1 MKKAR
6 NEFSSLFLYDY
17 AAFSVLY
24 TSIGIESSKI
34 RMDMRL
40 LILSFFAA
48 LLGYSLLF
56 ERREVKP
63 TDDYSFMDWLSITPD
78 FPSLCTRK
86 QDFVF
91 LK

>member
-63 TDDYSFMDWLSITPD
+63 TDDLQESSAASVRFTPIIRIQLPILSWIG
-78 FPSLCTRK
+78 
-86 QDFVF
+86 
-91 LK
+91 